1 MILGDNKSLN
11 RKIISSSAS
20 VVVSLSLVLFVVG
33 LLALFLINT
42 QKLSDYIKENI
53 GFTIMLNDE
62 ISEIETIKFQK
73 ELEIADFTTYPN
85 PFSNKTDIY
94 FQHNKA
100 NNELDYVLDIYS
112 ITGVLV
118 KKIEQSAYNSVGY
131 RIGPI
136 SWDGKNEYGRKI
148 SAGMYIATLGVT
160 DEDGNFSSK
169 STRIILLP

>member
-1 MILGDNKSLN
+1 VLNDFYEAEKDDYTRGVIRFPFYNLEKGEHIVTLKVWDVFNNSSEVTINFVVAGGDN
-11 RKIISSSAS
+11 
-20 VVVSLSLVLFVVG
+20 
-33 LLALFLINT
+33 
-42 QKLSDYIKENI
+42 
-53 GFTIMLNDE
+53 
-62 ISEIETIKFQK
+62 
-73 ELEIADFTTYPN
+73 LEIADFTTYPN
-85 PFSNKTDIY
+85 PFSNTTDIY

-100 NNELDYVLDIYS
+100 NNELDYVLEIYS

-136 SWDGKNEYGRKI
+136 SWDGKNEYGGKI

-169 STRIILLP
+169 SIRIILLP